1 MDKKL
6 LLMLLLL
13 SATISSFAYD
23 FEVDGIYYNKNNANT
38 VGVTY
43 EGVNCYSIKT
53 YSGDVTIPEKVTYN
67 NITYSVTSIGKEA
80 FCSCTELTSITMPNT
95 ITEIGYC
102 SFCGCAGLTS
112 ISIPNSVKS
121 IGEHAF
127 EFCLGLESVTLPNTL
142 KYIGQ
147 STFRGS
153 KGLKD
158 IYSYITRPDT
168 VKLGLLSFYDV
179 NVSSCVLHVLS
190 GTRSLYQSA
199 SQWGDF
205 ANIVEDLT
213 DGISNTDVDKSLKCY
228 SSNGYVYVTSEKILN
243 GIEIY
248 SIDGKL
254 IMSSAEKSKFFV
266 IPIND
271 KTCIV
276 KSGAAYFFKLIVN
289 S

>member
-112 ISIPNSVKS
+112 ISIPDRKSTRLNSSHQIISYAV
-121 IGEHAF
+121 
-127 EFCLGLESVTLPNTL
+127 FCL
-142 KYIGQ
+142 K
-147 STFRGS
+147 
-153 KGLKD
+153 KK
-158 IYSYITRPDT
+158 
-168 VKLGLLSFYDV
+168 K
-179 NVSSCVLHVLS
+179 
-190 GTRSLYQSA
+190 
-199 SQWGDF
+199 
-205 ANIVEDLT
+205 
-213 DGISNTDVDKSLKCY
+213 
-228 SSNGYVYVTSEKILN
+228 
-243 GIEIY
+243 
-248 SIDGKL
+248 
-254 IMSSAEKSKFFV
+254 
-266 IPIND
+266 
-271 KTCIV
+271 
-276 KSGAAYFFKLIVN
+276 
-289 S
+289 